1 MQPVDQSPLFYCCQ
15 LLAFCFSRRFEI
27 YHGHNAENVTWEA
40 QSRNPRQPNL
50 LTFENV
56 KFCTSE
62 LPSVSQLDNLS
73 TCIGDLEQ
81 RICAKAAS
89 PASTSD
95 AALQEAKSADA
106 SNLQLQMDVDKQ
118 RAFVPVSS
126 PVDAQ
131 KIQAPSNNAEDTKK
145 QPKDAVDSSGE
156 MTVVVSK
163 QQASDYASVVHLMS
177 PTRTGVFDE
186 VMTFMKMGVLEI
198 SPSGVP
204 RLSEDWFSK
213 VDIILLEDMES
224 AWGSQMDPDGKYF
237 VHKALRQGLE
247 KHWERHSYGWVL
259 TADPDDLIFD
269 FDELDEWRMTFEG
282 KVEEKANI
290 SEGIGRFGL

>member
-1 MQPVDQSPLFYCCQ
+1 LQQPIDQNLLFYFGQ
-15 LLAFCFSRRFEI
+15 LLDFCFCRRFEI
-27 YHGHNAENVTWEA
+27 FHGHNTENVTWEA
-40 QSRNPRQPNL
+40 QSRNPRQPNSL
-50 LTFENV
+50 SFENV

-62 LPSVSQLDNLS
+62 LPSVSELDNLS
-73 TCIGDLEQ
+73 TCIGDLAQ

-89 PASTSD
+89 PLSTSD

-106 SNLQLQMDVDKQ
+106 SNLQLQMDVDKEQ
-118 RAFVPVSS
+118 ASVPVSS
-126 PVDAQ
+126 LVDA
-131 KIQAPSNNAEDTKK
+131 KKLQAPLNVEDTKN
-145 QPKDAVDSSGE
+145 QPTDAIDSSRE

-177 PTRTGVFDE
+177 PTRTGVLDE
-186 VMTFMKMGVLEI
+186 VMIFTKMGILEI

-213 VDIILLEDMES
+213 VDIILLEDMDS
-224 AWGSQMDPDGKYF
+224 ACGSQTDPDGKYC
-237 VHKALRQGLE
+237 VHKALQQGLE
-247 KHWERHSYGWVL
+247 KHWERHSYGWAL

-269 FDELDEWRMTFEG
+269 FDELDEWRKTFEG
-282 KVEEKANI
+282 KVEEEANI